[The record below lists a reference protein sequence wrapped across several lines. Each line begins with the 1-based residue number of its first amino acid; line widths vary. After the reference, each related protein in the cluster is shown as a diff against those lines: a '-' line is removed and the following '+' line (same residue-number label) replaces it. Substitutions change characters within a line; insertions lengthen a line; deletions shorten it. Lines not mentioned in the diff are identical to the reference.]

1 MPIAGFSSESDIGL
15 WQSISA
21 VMPARARV
29 VPDRQAK
36 SAIVPAITAVVP
48 AVTPATAVV
57 PARQTRAAVVPTAA
71 VVVPPGQLLLAVDLH
86 ERAALLGSLCGGI
99 RDGLADRLQALGHFG
114 GLVRRRARGQGRRRV
129 RRGKADGKAQRP
141 RRKQRG
147 QGANRTAVL
156 GHVLSPPRGESTLAR
171 RPTRPQMK
179 RASQLGSMPVLAPP
193 FSRS

>member
-15 WQSISA
+15 WQSIAA

-36 SAIVPAITAVVP
+36 SAVVPAITAVVP

-57 PARQTRAAVVPTAA
+57 PARQTRAA
-71 VVVPPGQLLLAVDLH
+71 VVPPGQLLLAVDLH

-99 RDGLADRLQALGHFG
+99 RDGLADRLQALGHFD

-141 RRKQRG
+141 RRKQCG
-147 QGANRTAVL
+147 QGANRTADL
-156 GHVLSPPRGESTLAR
+156 GHGLSPPRGKSTLAR
-171 RPTRPQMK
+171 LPTRPQMK